1 MDLLLKEGKGMKKN
15 ILEKLTSRKFIV
27 TVITAIAGIITAIIG
42 ENETVQIIV
51 GAAMTII
58 PTIVYCITEGVL
70 DAKSV
75 KVITEAT
82 AEAAEKLG
90 ADEKVVDVIEQ
101 AGGLGETILKDKTE

>member
-1 MDLLLKEGKGMKKN
+1 MKRT

-27 TVITAIAGIITAIIG
+27 TVLTAIAGIITAIIG
-42 ENETVQIIV
+42 ENETVQILT

-75 KVITEAT
+75 KTIAEAT
-82 AEAAEKLG
+82 ADAAEKLG
-90 ADEKVVDVIEQ
+90 AKDSVVDTIGQ
-101 AGGLGETILKDKTE
+101 AGEIVESLTVESKE

>member
-1 MDLLLKEGKGMKKN
+1 MKRT
-15 ILEKLTSRKFIV
+15 IVEKLTSRKFIV
-27 TVITAIAGIITAIIG
+27 TVLTAIAGIITAIIG

-75 KVITEAT
+75 KTIAEAT
-82 AEAAEKLG
+82 ADAAEKLG
-90 ADEKVVDVIEQ
+90 ANDTVVDTIEQ
-101 AGGLGETILKDKTE
+101 VGEVVETITEATKE

>member
-1 MDLLLKEGKGMKKN
+1 MKRT
-15 ILEKLTSRKFIV
+15 IVEKLTSRKFIV
-27 TVITAIAGIITAIIG
+27 TVLTAIAGIITAIIG

-75 KVITEAT
+75 KTIAEAT
-82 AEAAEKLG
+82 ADAAEKLG
-90 ADEKVVDVIEQ
+90 AKDEVVDTIEQ
-101 AGGLGETILKDKTE
+101 VGEVVETITEATKE

>member
-1 MDLLLKEGKGMKKN
+1 MKRT

-27 TVITAIAGIITAIIG
+27 TVLTAIAGIITAIIG
-42 ENETVQIIV
+42 ENETVTILV

-75 KVITEAT
+75 KVIAEAT
-82 AEAAEKLG
+82 ADAAEKLG
-90 ADEKVVDVIEQ
+90 AKDTVVDVIEQ
-101 AGGLGETILKDKTE
+101 VGEIITEDKKE

>member
-1 MDLLLKEGKGMKKN
+1 MKRS
-15 ILEKLTSRKFIV
+15 IIEKLTSRKFIV
-27 TVITAIAGIITAIIG
+27 TVLTAIAGIITAIIG

-75 KVITEAT
+75 KTIAEAT
-82 AEAAEKLG
+82 ADAAEKLG
-90 ADEKVVDVIEQ
+90 AKDTVVDTIEQ
-101 AGGLGETILKDKTE
+101 AGEIVESLTGESKE

>member
-1 MDLLLKEGKGMKKN
+1 MKRS
-15 ILEKLTSRKFIV
+15 IIEKLTSRKFIV
-27 TVITAIAGIITAIIG
+27 TVLTAIAGIITAIIG

-75 KVITEAT
+75 KTIAEAT
-82 AEAAEKLG
+82 ADVAEKLG
-90 ADEKVVDVIEQ
+90 AKDTVVDTIEQ
-101 AGGLGETILKDKTE
+101 AGEIVESLTGESKE

>member
-1 MDLLLKEGKGMKKN
+1 MKRN
-15 ILEKLTSRKFIV
+15 IIEKLTSRKFIV
-27 TVITAIAGIITAIIG
+27 TIITAISGIITAIIG

-75 KVITEAT
+75 KTIAEAT
-82 AEAAEKLG
+82 VDAAEKLG
-90 ADEKVVDVIEQ
+90 ADEKVVDTIEQ
-101 AGGLGETILKDKTE
+101 AGEIGEKIVESKTE

>member
-1 MDLLLKEGKGMKKN
+1 MKRT

-27 TVITAIAGIITAIIG
+27 TVLTAIAGLITAIIG

-75 KVITEAT
+75 KTIAEAT
-82 AEAAEKLG
+82 ADAAEKLG
-90 ADEKVVDVIEQ
+90 ANETVVDAIEHV
-101 AGGLGETILKDKTE
+101 GEIITEDKKE

>member
-1 MDLLLKEGKGMKKN
+1 MKKN

-27 TVITAIAGIITAIIG
+27 TAITAIAGIITAIIG

-58 PTIVYCITEGVL
+58 PTIVYCIMEGVI

-75 KVITEAT
+75 KTIADAT
-82 AEAAEKLG
+82 ADAAEKLG
-90 ADEKVVDVIEQ
+90 ADEKIVDTIEQ
-101 AGGLGETILKDKTE
+101 AGEIVEILTEDKKE

>member
-1 MDLLLKEGKGMKKN
+1 MKRTV
-15 ILEKLTSRKFIV
+15 IEKLTSRKFIV
-27 TVITAIAGIITAIIG
+27 TVLTAIAGIITAIIG

-75 KVITEAT
+75 KTIAEAT
-82 AEAAEKLG
+82 ADAAEKLG
-90 ADEKVVDVIEQ
+90 AKDKVVDTIEQ
-101 AGGLGETILKDKTE
+101 AGEIVESLTEETK

>member
-1 MDLLLKEGKGMKKN
+1 MKRN

-51 GAAMTII
+51 GATMTII

-75 KVITEAT
+75 KTIVDAT
-82 AEAAEKLG
+82 ADAAEKLG

-101 AGGLGETILKDKTE
+101 AGEIGEILTGDKKE